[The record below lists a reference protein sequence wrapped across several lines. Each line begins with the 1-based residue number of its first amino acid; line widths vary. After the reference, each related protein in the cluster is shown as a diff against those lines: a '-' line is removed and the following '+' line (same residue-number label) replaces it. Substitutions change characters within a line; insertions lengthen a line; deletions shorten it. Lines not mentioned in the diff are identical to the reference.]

1 MQKITFIVPAVITD
15 RRDAMLTAG
24 STSGAPTST

>member
-1 MQKITFIVPAVITD
+1 MQNITLFVPAVITD
-15 RRDAMLTAG
+15 RGDALLTAG